1 MAMPKILTDI
11 RELKEGVT
19 GLTSEI
25 VKIKDFGKGKVTL
38 RGASWISNT
47 QTVGISIVNSTCTVI
62 ISPDPAY
69 QDEYSDS
76 SVRCISQGEGTL
88 TFSCEKIPTSD
99 LIVNIV
105 TL

>member
-1 MAMPKILTDI
+1 MAMPKIITDI
-11 RELKEGVT
+11 RDLKARVT

-25 VKIKDFGKGKVTL
+25 VKIKDLGKGTVTL

-47 QTVGISIVNSTCTVI
+47 QTVNISIVNSTCTVI
-62 ISPDPAY
+62 VSPAPAY
-69 QDEYSDS
+69 QNEYSDS
-76 SVRCISQGEGTL
+76 NVRCISQGEGTL

-99 LIVNIV
+99 LVVNIV